1 MSMNT
6 DQGARNDDESAPS
19 GLEALIAGLLSRVLR
34 RVRYGRLVVRTPGGA
49 RLVFEGEAPGPQAEF
64 ELHGWRAARRLL
76 LGGHI
81 GFAESY
87 MDGEWSSPDLT
98 ALIELVA
105 RNSELETS
113 IGGAAA
119 LRWIKRLRHGAR
131 ANTRSGSRRNIEAH
145 YDLGNEFYALW
156 LDETMTYSSALYAT
170 GRESLEQAQ
179 ALKIARISDLLD
191 ARDGQS
197 VLEIGCGWGALACAL
212 ARRGAK
218 VTGLTLSPSQLAFAR
233 ARVEREGLAPQ
244 VDLRL
249 EDYRDARGAYDR
261 IVSIEMIEAVGEK
274 YWPVYF
280 SALRDRLKPGGEA
293 VLQVITIAQDRFA
306 EYRRATDFI
315 QHYVFPGGM
324 LPTKEILEAQA
335 RAAGLRL
342 VSQETFAESY
352 AVTLLEWR
360 RRFHRAWPSVAALGF
375 DQRFRKLWDYYLS
388 YCEAGFRSGAIDV
401 GLYRFERA

>member
-212 ARRGAK
+212 TRRGAK

-280 SALRDRLKPGGEA
+280 SALRDRLRPGGEA